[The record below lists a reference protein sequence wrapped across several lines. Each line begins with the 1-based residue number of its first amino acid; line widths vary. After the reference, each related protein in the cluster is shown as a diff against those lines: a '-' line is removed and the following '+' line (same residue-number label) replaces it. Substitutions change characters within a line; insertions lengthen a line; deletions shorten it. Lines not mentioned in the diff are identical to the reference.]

1 MGMENQ
7 PKMNITTRSKGLLKK
22 SLELST
28 LCGIDVCLLFYDP
41 SSSSSTAPALTFPS
55 DPSQVSRILSRYQS
69 HTGRVKDETP
79 KYLRRQPS
87 EPEIDL
93 VDSPTEMV
101 IDCAEETAEKV
112 IDCPTE
118 QWIDGEP
125 IRALVDLV
133 DEWVSEAERIG
144 SGKKKGMRS
153 FSRREKALR
162 SIAEDLGVMLCS
174 VNNRIWALLSRNMDQ
189 PQDFNSGSLIVR
201 VM

>member
-7 PKMNITTRSKGLLKK
+7 PKMNITTRSRGLLKK
-22 SLELST
+22 SMELST

-41 SSSSSTAPALTFPS
+41 SSSSTAPALTFPS

-79 KYLRRQPS
+79 KYLRRHPS
-87 EPEIDL
+87 EPEI
-93 VDSPTEMV
+93 VDSPDDMV
-101 IDCAEETAEKV
+101 VDCAEETAEKV
-112 IDCPTE
+112 IVCQTE

-133 DEWVSEAERIG
+133 DEWVSEAEWIG

-162 SIAEDLGVMLCS
+162 SIAEDLDVMLCS
-174 VNNRIWALLSRNMDQ
+174 VNNRILALLSRNVDQ
-189 PQDFNSGSLIVR
+189 PQDFNSDSLIIK